1 MSKSSCQFIDVSF
14 LIPHGYNFS
23 NKIYKNLKNSLVKV
37 KFEDSTGS
45 SMDIVCKVIDRKKKT
60 KDERLV
66 EMLKNICHPNIVA
79 VHSMFQNEFLLFV
92 FLQWMEE
99 GNLLDWIRKNG
110 AVDEKMAK
118 KWFLQILSAIKF
130 LHDHRVSH
138 GNLCCKSIL
147 ISRDGIVKLSGLSYL
162 TSNHDRKLKIV
173 KSSVQSFYLAPE
185 VLSSTP
191 CNPCNADI
199 YSLGVILFIMLN
211 NKIPFTP
218 SNISQLIDD
227 QKNRRYHTRNSMLH
241 KISIESQVFLDV
253 LLEPDTTFR
262 WPIDKIL
269 NLKWINKIVKN

>member
-14 LIPHGYNFS
+14 LIPHGYIFS
-23 NKIYKNLKNSLVKV
+23 NKIHKNLKNSLVKV
-37 KFEDSTGS
+37 KFEDSTGLS
-45 SMDIVCKVIDRKKKT
+45 TDIACKVIDRKKKT

-66 EMLKNICHPNIVA
+66 EMLKNICHPNIVT

-92 FLQWMEE
+92 FLQWMED

-110 AVDEKMAK
+110 AVDEKIAK
-118 KWFLQILSAIKF
+118 KWFLQMLSAIKF

-147 ISRDGIVKLSGLSYL
+147 ISRDGIVKISGLSYL

-173 KSSVQSFYLAPE
+173 KSSVPSFYLAPG
-185 VLSSTP
+185 VLLSTP
-191 CNPCNADI
+191 CNPCNAGI
-199 YSLGVILFIMLN
+199 FSLGVILFIMIN

-218 SNISQLIDD
+218 SNTTQLIDD

-241 KISIESQVFLDV
+241 KISIECQVFLDV
-253 LLEPDTTFR
+253 LLEPDTTLR
-262 WPIDKIL
+262 WPVDKIL
-269 NLKWINKIVKN
+269 NLKWVKS